1 MPPATIHAAAKR
13 SATRLAACSK
23 WRNFSGRWRATC
35 LPRREP
41 WCSTSGSLLAH
52 QLKRVHLRVRANPM
66 NRSRGRIH
74 GTSVLNFKD
83 ISSKIYQG
91 INQRSCRGV
100 LDSSSWFA
108 RAVERRV
115 LPRLLL
121 PRREFERKLFL
132 GTAQWNTGKTNRRL
146 GDAKVGSR
154 SRRECIRDDFFID
167 LNTFSLGRGEDL
179 SDFGNRARGIRARL
193 RETI

>member
-41 WCSTSGSLLAH
+41 WCSTSGSLLAN

-146 GDAKVGSR
+146 GDAKSR
-154 SRRECIRDDFFID
+154 QQEPSRMHTR
-167 LNTFSLGRGEDL
+167 
-179 SDFGNRARGIRARL
+179 RL
-193 RETI
+193 LHRSQYF